1 MLDTFKD
8 DNGSSF
14 REAASAVGFSAA
26 TAQARS
32 YAVPSAAHAD
42 LKRCM
47 HLAPKAPTS
56 LACKCVPF
64 HVADLRVPH
73 SALHAGVC

>member
-1 MLDTFKD
+1 MLLCVAWLDCSQGMTGFLEPSVLDTFKD

-32 YAVPSAAHAD
+32 SAVPSAAHAV
-42 LKRCM
+42 LK
-47 HLAPKAPTS
+47 L
-56 LACKCVPF
+56 
-64 HVADLRVPH
+64 
-73 SALHAGVC
+73 